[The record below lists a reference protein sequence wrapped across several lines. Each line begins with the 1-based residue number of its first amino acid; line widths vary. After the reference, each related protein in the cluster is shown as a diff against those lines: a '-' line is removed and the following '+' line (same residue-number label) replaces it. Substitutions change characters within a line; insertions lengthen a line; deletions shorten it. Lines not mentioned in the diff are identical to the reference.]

1 MLWGQALAGACGRQL
16 HRAALNVFYFVQR
29 EEPPPAAPRSH
40 RQSCPSG
47 RCHYGT
53 FHYPQLSCL
62 SASSRQS
69 LTPSSQSSRRRC
81 RAHSRS
87 RREGLLYLSVSLY
100 LFYRQSRVH
109 RVLEGL
115 GPRFRTLYTSLQ
127 EVGARAPRRV
137 ELLFSLLRCRRTTPW
152 PGARL
157 WRKQGGSTF
166 GVDSAQRLQRATCAS
181 PTSVAKL
188 KPGPWRI
195 SQAKG
200 WGRR

>member
-1 MLWGQALAGACGRQL
+1 MGQALAGACGRQL
-16 HRAALNVFYFVQR
+16 HRAALNCRIFVQKER
-29 EEPPPAAPRSH
+29 AATGGSQITRGIAPR
-40 RQSCPSG
+40 
-47 RCHYGT
+47 RCHPRHLPLPPT
-53 FHYPQLSCL
+53 KLFEWLAQDSQCL
-62 SASSRQS
+62 AK
-69 LTPSSQSSRRRC
+69 LTLSSQSQ
-81 RAHSRS
+81 
-87 RREGLLYLSVSLY
+87 GFSVAICLSLY

-166 GVDSAQRLQRATCAS
+166 GIDSARGCSEPRA
-181 PTSVAKL
+181 
-188 KPGPWRI
+188 
-195 SQAKG
+195 
-200 WGRR
+200 RRPRPSRSFS